1 MNVTAQAPARVKG
14 PLVWLDMDQAEL
26 DDAYDQSKYAP
37 NMDILSRRRAAASK
51 AARER
56 LGMPLRFAY
65 GDAPIEGLDVFKTKA
80 DNAPI
85 AVFVHGGSWRVGDA
99 ASYAFG
105 AETFIN
111 AGAHYVPLDFTN
123 VDATGGDLVPLV
135 EQVRRGVGWVYR
147 NAASFGGDPN
157 RIYLFGHSSGA
168 HLSGV
173 VLTTEWEK
181 RGLPH
186 DLIKGAVVCSGMY
199 DLAAVRLSKRS
210 SFVNFTDAVVEDLSS
225 QRHID
230 RITCPVT
237 VLIGDCETPEFQ
249 RQAREFAAALKAAG
263 KLADYQIGVGLNHFE
278 IPETLGNPYG
288 LFGRAALARMGLAPA

>member
-1 MNVTAQAPARVKG
+1 MNVTAQTPARVKG
-14 PLVWLDMDQAEL
+14 PLVWLDMDQTEL

-37 NMDILSRRRAAASK
+37 NMDIMNRRRTAGSNAVRA
-51 AARER
+51 R
-56 LGMPLRFAY
+56 LGMPARYAY
-65 GDAPIEGLDVFKTKA
+65 GETPIEGLDVFECGVA
-80 DNAPI
+80 NAPI
-85 AVFVHGGSWRVGDA
+85 AVFVHGGGWRIGDA

-105 AETFIN
+105 AETFVN

-123 VDATGGDLVPLV
+123 VDKTGGDLTPMV
-135 EQVRRGVGWVYR
+135 EQICRAIGWIYR
-147 NAASFGGDPN
+147 SAGTFGGDPN

-168 HLSGV
+168 HLAGV
-173 VLTTEWEK
+173 VLTTEWE
-181 RGLPH
+181 RLGLPR
-186 DLIKGAVVCSGMY
+186 DVLKGGVTCSGMY
-199 DLAAVRLSKRS
+199 DLEAVRLSARS
-210 SFVNFTDAVVEDLSS
+210 SYVNFTDEMVDALSS

-278 IPETLGNPYG
+278 ISETLGNPYG
-288 LFGRAALARMGLAPA
+288 LFGRAALAQMGLAPA